1 VVCFL
6 KNEALLNY
14 LEAITIGM
22 KATLMEERRFD
33 DTHVDQG

>member
-1 VVCFL
+1 L
-6 KNEALLNY
+6 NEALLNY

-22 KATLMEERRFD
+22 KPTLMKEKRFD